1 MSSRLVPTGRDA
13 TGRADR
19 PLRITVDG
27 EPAEGIAGQTLAGLL
42 LASGRSSWRQAPSGA
57 PRGVFCGIGV
67 CFDCLVT
74 VNGEPD
80 VRACRRRAVDG
91 DEVTTRSRAGRGPA
105 DGPESGAGEGR

>member
-1 MSSRLVPTGRDA
+1 MSSRLVPTERDA
-13 TGRADR
+13 TGRGGR

-27 EPAEGIAGQTLAGLL
+27 VPADGIAGQTLAGLL

-91 DEVTTRSRAGRGPA
+91 DEVTTGSRAVPRPT
-105 DGPESGAGEGR
+105 DGPESGTGEGQ